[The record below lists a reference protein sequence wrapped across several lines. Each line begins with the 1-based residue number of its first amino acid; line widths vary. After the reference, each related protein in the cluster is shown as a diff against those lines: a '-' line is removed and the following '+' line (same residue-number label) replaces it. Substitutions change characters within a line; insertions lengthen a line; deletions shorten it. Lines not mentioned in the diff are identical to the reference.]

1 MDTFKFP
8 ISFSDNREINKLK
21 EGTDDYIRQMISVC
35 ILTEPFV
42 LPLTPDFGVADPSFS
57 TISPATLMLNVSKYI
72 PEVSLVAVDSSL
84 DEDSG
89 LVNVKFV
96 YNR

>member
-1 MDTFKFP
+1 MDTLKFP
-8 ISFSDNREINKLK
+8 IRFTRNREIEKIS

-42 LPLTPDFGVADPSFS
+42 LPLTPDFGTADPSFS
-57 TISPATLMLNVSKYI
+57 TVAPSSLMLNVNKFI
-72 PEVSLVAVDSSL
+72 PEISLVAVDTLLS
-84 DEDSG
+84 ETSG
-89 LVNVKFV
+89 TVNVKFI